1 MERAHRI
8 FGLLNCPRRACIVAC
23 VVGEGRDQ
31 TNYRINNCLTI
42 IGMEGYS
49 GGFGMLREC
58 KPGHLMP
65 SRWSGRL
72 P

>member
-42 IGMEGYS
+42 IGKATVEDLGCYES
-49 GGFGMLREC
+49 VNQAI
-58 KPGHLMP
+58 
-65 SRWSGRL
+65 
-72 P
+72 